1 MTSESRQ
8 AWWRQL
14 GNISQGMLFLDGHI
28 ATPQAASLL
37 QATEASPAAAVPD
50 GPVQQQES
58 QQRRQDG
65 YAKRI
70 REMTALSLFR

>member
-14 GNISQGMLFLDGHI
+14 GTISQGMLFLDGHI
-28 ATPQAASLL
+28 ATPQAARLL
-37 QATEASPAAAVPD
+37 QPPEASPVAAVPD
-50 GPVQQQES
+50 GPVQQQDS
-58 QQRRQDG
+58 

>member
-1 MTSESRQ
+1 MTSVSRQ

-14 GNISQGMLFLDGHI
+14 GAMSQGMLFLDGHI
-28 ATPQAASLL
+28 ATPQAARLL
-37 QATEASPAAAVPD
+37 EPPEALPTPAVPE
-50 GPVQQQES
+50 GPVQQQDS
-58 QQRRQDG
+58 